1 MLQQIT
7 NNIALDSLIFKTL
20 STEAKPVK
28 VLPGLDSLVD
38 IEVLNFTKD
47 VAKILLNGRVFQASL
62 PIKVNSGEKF
72 LAKVI
77 GHNPLTLSLSNLI
90 NTKLSELNIINL
102 VAERFGINITAN
114 FQKLVKAFIINN
126 KPLVKTKLESFLN
139 HIENSGENF
148 TEEQFNEI
156 VKIISDEDLK
166 NDNLP
171 ILLKEHL
178 KYLPEQIS
186 SEIYQLI
193 RKLVSSGISLELKT
207 ILQDEFFIKADDTIN
222 NFINNL
228 AAKNSSRIIKLMLF
242 LKDEYDKTQN
252 PDYIRLNRLLE
263 DYLIKRYFLMKS
275 NVNQNIK
282 ILQGFTSD
290 YLLEY
295 SIQPYPKDERIKP
308 YKFELRLAEPESN
321 RENKIRGLFTEVNLF
336 LDFVLHNTLSDK
348 ANSNLNLLEND
359 LKKSLKINTYFRVI
373 NESLTNENVQRENN
387 SFNRR
392 V

>member
-20 STEAKPVK
+20 STEAKSVK

-62 PIKVNSGEKF
+62 PIRVNSGEKF

-193 RKLVSSGISLELKT
+193 KKLFSSGISPELKS
-207 ILQDEFFIKADDTIN
+207 ILQNEFFIKADDTIN
-222 NFINNL
+222 NFISNL
-228 AAKNSSRIIKLMLF
+228 ATKNSPKIIKLMLF
-242 LKDEYDKTQN
+242 LKDEFDKTQN
-252 PDYIRLNRLLE
+252 PDCIRLNRLLE
-263 DYLIKRYFLMKS
+263 DYLIKRYFLLKS

-282 ILQGFTSD
+282 ILQGSASD

-295 SIQPYPKDERIKP
+295 SVQPYPKDERIKP
-308 YKFELRLAEPESN
+308 YRFELKLDEPENN
-321 RENKIRGLFTEVNLF
+321 RENKIRGLFNEVNLF
-336 LDFVLHNTLSDK
+336 LDFILHSSLSDK
-348 ANSNLNLLEND
+348 ANNNLNMLEND

-373 NESLTNENVQRENN
+373 DDSMTNENVQRENN